1 MSRTHSSAKIDR
13 KIDHAAC
20 VAVQDVLL
28 HPDLD
33 VRVPLPHGQAQ
44 NGEEESSSES
54 YLVYLSG
61 SSAFLSRLTLYEN
74 KYLQGTPFHQY

>member
-1 MSRTHSSAKIDR
+1 MSGTRSSAKIDQKVDWWIVISTSYQR
-13 KIDHAAC
+13 FTAHAAC
-20 VAVQDVLL
+20 VAVQDVLV

-44 NGEEESSSES
+44 NGEEESSLDS

-61 SSAFLSRLTLYEN
+61 S
-74 KYLQGTPFHQY
+74 